1 MPMQFF
7 VPIPFATAA
16 FTTQEPK
23 SASDSP
29 APTNPGGAPTGSAG
43 TTTPTTPPAAQP
55 APCMGTEMWYL
66 PIAMI
71 ALMYFMVLRPEQKRK
86 KQQAELLSSI
96 KQGDH
101 VVTVGGLHGVVSR
114 LTDRTVTIRVES
126 VNLTYDR
133 VAIARVERDDA
144 GTPPAKT

>member
-7 VPIPFATAA
+7 VPIPFATTA

-29 APTNPGGAPTGSAG
+29 TPTNPGGAPAGTAG
-43 TTTPTTPPAAQP
+43 TTTPGTPPAAQP
-55 APCMGTEMWYL
+55 APCMGAEMWYL

-114 LTDRTVTIRVES
+114 LTDKTVTIRVES
-126 VNLTYDR
+126 VNMTYDR
-133 VAIARVERDDA
+133 VAIARVERDEA
-144 GTPPAKT
+144 GGPPAKT

>member
-1 MPMQFF
+1 
-7 VPIPFATAA
+7 
-16 FTTQEPK
+16 
-23 SASDSP
+23 
-29 APTNPGGAPTGSAG
+29 
-43 TTTPTTPPAAQP
+43 
-55 APCMGTEMWYL
+55 MGTEMWYL